1 MKFRSAIAILVVVVA
16 AIPVFYDVDFG
27 FVLQLPGSE
36 EIPDPD
42 VESAYQSC
50 YREKDAA
57 IHATAFGTID
67 NPDVQKEYIS
77 AHRTRAKGEC
87 RRQHPA
93 RMITAETPFRFNLV
107 DLTPRYW

>member
-1 MKFRSAIAILVVVVA
+1 MKIGTAIAILVAAVA
-16 AIPVFYDVDFG
+16 AVPVLYDVEFQFD
-27 FVLQLPGSE
+27 LRLPGSE
-36 EIPDPD
+36 EIPDPG

-77 AHRTRAKGEC
+77 AHRARAKDEC
-87 RRQHPA
+87 RRLHPA
-93 RMITAETPFRFNLV
+93 RTIMVETPLRFKLIE
-107 DLTPRYW
+107 LTPRFW